1 MRAAAGYISRM
12 RPDHLPPIRFLI
24 GKGYALFEGS
34 SGDNALH
41 RHAAFQV
48 AIALKGEV
56 AISDGA
62 RLHTGVVLVVPPLL
76 RHQMQPI
83 GWLRNYF
90 VEPHCRFADL
100 LREGCGSGVT
110 AMPQLRELGEDE
122 VRSLGASASLSIDPR
137 LQGVM
142 DALSQPG
149 DERPMPELARE
160 AGLSPQRLRALAQE
174 QLGMPLARWRIW
186 QRFGLTAKAVA
197 GGSSL
202 ADAALAAGFADQAH
216 LSRQMREMFGVP
228 PSQLLPLLRSQGLS
242 AT

>member
-1 MRAAAGYISRM
+1 MIRHAMANQDHNAASHRV
-12 RPDHLPPIRFLI
+12 RFVV
-24 GKGYALFEGS
+24 GKGYALFEGP
-34 SGDNALH
+34 SGDNAPH

-48 AIALKGEV
+48 AIALQGEV

-62 RLHTGVVLVVPPLL
+62 SLHRGAVLVVPPLL

-83 GWLRNYF
+83 GRLRNYF

-100 LREGCGSGVT
+100 LREGCRSGVA
-110 AMPQLRELGEDE
+110 AMPQLRDLREEE
-122 VRSLGASASLSIDPR
+122 VRSLGARASLDVDAR
-137 LQGVM
+137 LQKVM
-142 DALSQPG
+142 DALSESG
-149 DERPMPELARE
+149 EERPMPALARE

-186 QRFGLTAKAVA
+186 QRFGLAAKALA
-197 GGSSL
+197 GGGSL
-202 ADAALAAGFADQAH
+202 AEAALAAGFADQAH

-228 PSQLLPLLRSQGLS
+228 PSQLLSLLRSQAFS